1 MPARGAEATEGG
13 VQLAKKAVDVVRE
26 LIALGELL
34 PGEKINQ
41 MEIAER
47 AGVSRSPLREA
58 LRTLEADGIVTYETN
73 RGYVVAR
80 FRMSELAEIYRLRV
94 LVEHEMLEHIT
105 KPGPD
110 VIKRLQKH
118 VDEMEKAVQ
127 SKDFAGMT
135 RAYRE
140 FHVEVFRLSNLKV
153 FLDEVQRLWTMTDSY
168 NAMHRMPE
176 DIAKRMLRDHRG
188 ILSALSSGNL
198 ERARK
203 IATDLPQINEHVVVG
218 LPAWH

>member
-1 MPARGAEATEGG
+1 MPGRGADAPEG

-41 MEIAER
+41 MDVAER

-73 RGYVVAR
+73 RGYVVSR

-94 LVEHEMLEHIT
+94 LVEHEMLDHIT

-110 VIKRLQKH
+110 VVKRLQQH

-127 SKDFAGMT
+127 AKDFAGMT

-140 FHVEVFRLSNLKV
+140 FHVEVYRLSNLKI

-168 NAMHRMPE
+168 NAMHRMPD

-198 ERARK
+198 ARARK